1 MCAICLCV
9 CVSVLGT
16 CLYQPVLC
24 VPVCAWGCWQAFGSL
39 QGACVCVILF
49 GVCLWRVV
57 DLGVINVCVCVC
69 VCVCLDKE
77 CRLCV
82 DMCFVCLQIQ
92 TRDMVILVLG
102 DFLS

>member
-1 MCAICLCV
+1 MCAIRRPVCV
-9 CVSVLGT
+9 CVSVLGA
-16 CLYQPVLC
+16 CLYQPVVC

-39 QGACVCVILF
+39 QGACVYVILF

-69 VCVCLDKE
+69 LDKE

-82 DMCFVCLQIQ
+82 DMCSVCLQIQ
-92 TRDMVILVLG
+92 TRDMVTLVLG
-102 DFLS
+102 DFLN